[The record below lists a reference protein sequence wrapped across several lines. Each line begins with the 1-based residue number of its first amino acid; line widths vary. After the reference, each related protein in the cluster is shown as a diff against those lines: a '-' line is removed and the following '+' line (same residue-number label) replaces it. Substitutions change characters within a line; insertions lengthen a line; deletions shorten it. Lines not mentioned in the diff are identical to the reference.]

1 MRPQIR
7 TRHRAATLLASLG
20 LILAAALGGSDLAAA
35 SALPGLGADSAA
47 SRAAATRIERFWT
60 PQRMREAK
68 PLEYRVGP
76 HGNGRTLA
84 VTPPPLAGASAL
96 KPTIVPN
103 PEEPPNAVEG
113 RIFLIQ
119 GRFLGFCS
127 GTAIDSPTR
136 QLVLTAGHCVASGPL
151 GRRRRNVLSSFLEF
165 VPAYNDGVA
174 PFGAFVAIR
183 GKVLAPK
190 QWTRFG
196 NPDFDMGAFLTNPNS
211 EGVNVADAVGGGVKI
226 VMDLNRHQQFQAYG
240 YPGETRRMQT
250 CASPY
255 LGDDP
260 ITVRFPGPPT
270 QAIRCHWPPG
280 SSGGGWLIE
289 NGTQINGIN
298 TYLHRTRNSNTF
310 GPYFAQETIGRLVA
324 GL

>member
-1 MRPQIR
+1 MRPQ
-7 TRHRAATLLASLG
+7 TRHRAASILAALG
-20 LILAAALGGSDLAAA
+20 LILAAVLGGSDLAAA
-35 SALPGLGADSAA
+35 SAIPGVGADTAA
-47 SRAAATRIERFWT
+47 SRAEAAQVERFWT
-60 PQRMREAK
+60 PQRMREAR

-76 HGNGRTLA
+76 HGSGHLRA
-84 VTPPPLAGASAL
+84 VTPMPLAGASAL
-96 KPTIVPN
+96 KPTLVPN
-103 PEEPPNAVEG
+103 PEELPNAVEG
-113 RIFLIQ
+113 RIFLKQ

-136 QLVLTAGHCVASGPL
+136 QLVLTAGHCVNSGPL
-151 GRRRRNVLSSFLEF
+151 DRRRRNVTSSFLQF
-165 VPAYNDGVA
+165 VPAYNAGIA

-183 GKVLAPK
+183 GKVFAPK
-190 QWTRFG
+190 QWKRFA

-211 EGVNVADAVGGGVKI
+211 EGVNVADAIGGGVKI
-226 VMDLNRHQQFQAYG
+226 AMDLDRHQQFQTYG

-255 LGDDP
+255 LGDDR

-270 QAIRCHWPPG
+270 QRIRCHWPPG

-289 NGTQINGIN
+289 NGTMINGIN
-298 TYLHRTRNSNTF
+298 TYLHRTKDSQTY
-310 GPYFAQETIGRLVA
+310 GPYFSRETIGRLVA